1 MRTRLSLL
9 LLLVSDVAA
18 FRSRSRPRRLSN
30 SLVTRLAMESKDTAR
45 FPKTSPISLLSGIGS
60 VEMAYLTYNKLMDIP
75 NACLSSL
82 NDCNSILSGPFS
94 LIPLT
99 NIPLTAIGLI
109 SYSLVFLL
117 SLLNA
122 SPGAGSDNRESA
134 LLILASSM
142 ATFSLYLMFVL
153 QFVLHASCPY
163 CYLSAA
169 LSLGLATLSWQ
180 SRLVA
185 NKTKAFILSS
195 SSCAVTA
202 LASALMFYFTTSF
215 MAPAMASTAPAAQFL
230 AAEAEA
236 NSPKAPPTIT
246 KSSSPR
252 ALQLAS
258 RIERLGGK
266 MYGAYWCS
274 HCYNQKQ
281 ELGKEAFEKI
291 PYIECDKSGAN
302 SKNSMCKANKIPG
315 YPTWELAGQFYPGEK
330 SIQELE
336 ELVADIEKSGQ

>member
-1 MRTRLSLL
+1 
-9 LLLVSDVAA
+9 
-18 FRSRSRPRRLSN
+18 
-30 SLVTRLAMESKDTAR
+30 MESKDTPR
-45 FPKTSPISLLSGIGS
+45 FPKTLPISLLSGIGS

-75 NACLSSL
+75 NACLSTL

-99 NIPLTAIGLI
+99 NIPLTAIGLV
-109 SYSLVFLL
+109 SYSLVFIL
-117 SLLNA
+117 SLLNNA
-122 SPGAGSDNRESA
+122 SPGASSDNRESA
-134 LLILASSM
+134 LLVLTSSM

-153 QFVLHASCPY
+153 QFILHASCPY

-169 LSLGLATLSWQ
+169 LSLGLAALSWQ
-180 SRLVA
+180 GRLVP

-230 AAEAEA
+230 AAEAEQSTPK
-236 NSPKAPPTIT
+236 SPPAIT

-252 ALQLAS
+252 ALQLAA
-258 RIERLGGK
+258 RIERLEGK

-291 PYIECDKSGAN
+291 PYIECDKSGVN
-302 SKNSMCKANKIPG
+302 TKNSMCRANKIPG
-315 YPTWELAGQFYPGEK
+315 YPTWELAGKFYPGEK

-336 ELVADIEKSGQ
+336 QLVADIEKAQP